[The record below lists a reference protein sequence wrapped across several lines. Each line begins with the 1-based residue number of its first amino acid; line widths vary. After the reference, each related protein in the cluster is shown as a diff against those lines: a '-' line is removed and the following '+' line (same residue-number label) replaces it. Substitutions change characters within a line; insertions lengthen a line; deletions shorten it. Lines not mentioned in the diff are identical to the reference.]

1 VLLFTFVYLQAFLR
15 KVEEVFMNTA
25 KPGHVN
31 LYRLAG
37 LLCIALIALIL
48 LPVNDTCCR
57 QQPGLPDT
65 TQASHIVQSESAEQ
79 AAALVTA
86 AGGTVTSQLS
96 IINGV
101 GAVLSETA
109 VAALREHGKITAVVP
124 NATVRVA
131 HDAFLNPSAT
141 LLQEEEQ
148 EVGTGEHNIVVGAP
162 QVWQEGI
169 TGRGITVAIVDTGL
183 DQNLPGLRQDTNHN
197 NRPIIWQDFV
207 DDGNV
212 PPNMP
217 IDPNGHGSHIAGII
231 GDSRTGSGGLWNG
244 IAPDVNFIGVRVLG
258 ETGMGT
264 YESVIQGIQ
273 WVVANRETYDI
284 QIMNLSLVATPQSP
298 YWADPLNQ
306 AVMQAWA
313 DGLVVVVAAGN
324 SGPLPMS
331 ITVPGNV
338 PYVITVGAL
347 TDNYTPED
355 WYDDYIPPFSAA
367 GPTLDAFVKPDV
379 IAPGAH
385 MVSTMRSSA
394 YIAQKHQANKISGTY
409 FSMAGTSQATAVVS
423 GISALMLEHNPDLTP
438 DEVKYRLTHTALL
451 WIDEET
457 HEVPYSVWQQGMGRV
472 NAPDAVLDE
481 EIEGV
486 ANYGLDI
493 MLDIAEPNGG
503 YQGHTYYDEE
513 SGEFRLLNDPGTWPA
528 GFGAW
533 AGGFGAWAG
542 GFGAWAGGFG
552 AWAGGF
558 GAWAGSDSTWAGGFG
573 AWAGGFGAWA
583 GGYTT
588 WAGGFGAWAGSVPWA
603 GRYDDQSFVESYEDG
618 ESPNPIETTMQV
630 DDWVE
635 EMDWINLRSIYLPL
649 VMH

>member
-1 VLLFTFVYLQAFLR
+1 VSVLR
-15 KVEEVFMNTA
+15 KAEEVFMNTA
-25 KPGHVN
+25 KLGHVN

-48 LPVNDTCCR
+48 LPVNDTCC
-57 QQPGLPDT
+57 QPQSGLPDA

-79 AAALVTA
+79 AAVLVTA
-86 AGGTVTSQLS
+86 AGGTVTSHLS

-109 VAALREHGKITAVVP
+109 VASLRQQDGVTAVVP

-141 LLQEEEQ
+141 LLHEEEV
-148 EVGTGEHNIVVGAP
+148 VGTGEHNVVVGAP

-183 DQNLPGLRQDTNHN
+183 EQNIPGLKQDTNHN
-197 NRPIIWQDFV
+197 NRPIVWQDFV
-207 DDGNV
+207 SGN
-212 PPNMP
+212 NMP

-231 GDSRTGSGGLWNG
+231 GDSRTGETGLWNG
-244 IAPDVNFIGVRVLG
+244 IAPNVNFVGVRVLDDK
-258 ETGMGT
+258 GMGT
-264 YESVIQGIQ
+264 YEDVVQGIQ
-273 WVVANRETYDI
+273 WVVDHRETYDI
-284 QIMNLSLVATPQSP
+284 QIMNLSLVAIPQSP
-298 YWADPLNQ
+298 YWADPINQ

-331 ITVPGNV
+331 IAVPGNV

-347 TDNYTPED
+347 TDDYTPED

-367 GPTLDAFVKPDV
+367 GPTLDGFVKPDV

-385 MVSTMRSSA
+385 IVSTMRSSSH
-394 YIAQKHQANKISGTY
+394 IAQNHQAHKIGGTY

-486 ANYGLDI
+486 ANYGLNI
-493 MLDIAEPNGG
+493 AADIANPTGG
-503 YQGHTYYDEE
+503 YEGHTYYDEE
-513 SGEFRLLNDPGTWPA
+513 SGEFRLLDDPGTWPA

-558 GAWAGSDSTWAGGFG
+558 GAWAGGFGAWAGGFG

-588 WAGGFGAWAGSVPWA
+588 WADGVDAWTGSEPWA
-603 GRYDDQSFVESYEDG
+603 GRYDGELFIASYQEG
-618 ESPNPIETTMQV
+618 ESPDPDTNMQV

-635 EMDWINLRSIYLPL
+635 EIDWMNATTIYLPL
-649 VMH
+649 IVR